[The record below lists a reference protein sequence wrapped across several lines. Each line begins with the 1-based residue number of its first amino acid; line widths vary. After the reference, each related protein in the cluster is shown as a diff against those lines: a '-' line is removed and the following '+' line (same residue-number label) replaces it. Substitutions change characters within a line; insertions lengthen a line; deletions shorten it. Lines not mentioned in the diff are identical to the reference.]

1 MPDLELLPPKQKK
14 ECPCCHKL
22 YSKLF
27 KCKDGIKRCGNCKRK
42 TPTNKFYDPLW
53 KEKQQF
59 VGKYSMSNQESYLLI
74 KSKMKQGISL
84 ESAKKQVEIDKN
96 QISKL
101 RPKKYKNI
109 LNKNWGNSST
119 NELPKAN
126 NLKVEENAKSSL
138 NEEFIQSLGQDKV
151 KDTN

>member
-1 MPDLELLPPKQKK
+1 
-14 ECPCCHKL
+14 
-22 YSKLF
+22 
-27 KCKDGIKRCGNCKRK
+27 
-42 TPTNKFYDPLW
+42 
-53 KEKQQF
+53 
-59 VGKYSMSNQESYLLI
+59 MSNQESYLLI
-74 KSKMKQGISL
+74 KSKMKQGMSL

-138 NEEFIQSLGQDKV
+138 NEEFIQSLGQDKA
-151 KDTN
+151 KDTK

>member
-1 MPDLELLPPKQKK
+1 MPNLELLPPKQKK

-53 KEKQQF
+53 KERQQF
-59 VGKYSMSNQESYLLI
+59 VGKYNMSNQESYLLI
-74 KSKMKQGISL
+74 KSKMKQGMSL
-84 ESAKKQVEIDKN
+84 ESAKKQVEIVKN

-109 LNKNWGNSST
+109 LNNAFGNCST
-119 NELPKAN
+119 NELPKSN
-126 NLKVEENAKSSL
+126 NLNVQENIKSSL
-138 NEEFIQSLGQDKV
+138 NKEFIKGLGQDKT
-151 KDTN
+151 KDTK